1 MSRVPPSSASDISST
16 LSTGLR
22 FILKFAGY
30 YNIVAGLAMVIFYH
44 EGFRALG
51 VPKPEF
57 VLPIQLVGVLVAVFG
72 VGYLIAERNPIEN
85 RNIVL
90 LGFLSKLL
98 GPLLAIM
105 HIASGNL
112 PIMMLAVLFF
122 ADGIYLIPFWIIY
135 RQLSQHAAVG
145 RPLESSVSSN
155 GG

>member
-1 MSRVPPSSASDISST
+1 MSTINLSNTRDVKSS
-16 LSTGLR
+16 LSNGLR

-30 YNIVAGLAMVIFYH
+30 YNIVAGLAMVVFYH

-57 VLPIQLVGVLVAVFG
+57 VLPIQLVGVLVAIFG
-72 VGYLIAERNPIEN
+72 VGYLIAERNPVEN
-85 RNIVL
+85 KNIVL

-105 HIASGNL
+105 HIASGGL
-112 PIMMLAVLFF
+112 PVMMLAVLFF

-135 RQLSQHAAVG
+135 RQLS
-145 RPLESSVSSN
+145 RTPS
-155 GG
+155 

>member
-1 MSRVPPSSASDISST
+1 MSTVNLSNT
-16 LSTGLR
+16 LSDATPLSKGFR
-22 FILKFAGY
+22 FILKFGGY

-57 VLPIQLVGVLVAVFG
+57 VLPIQLVGVLVAIFG
-72 VGYLIAERNPIEN
+72 VGYLIAERNPVEN
-85 RNIVL
+85 RNIIL
-90 LGFLSKLL
+90 LGFLSKLF

-105 HIASGNL
+105 RIASGSL

-135 RQLSQHAAVG
+135 RQLS
-145 RPLESSVSSN
+145 RTPS
-155 GG
+155 

>member
-1 MSRVPPSSASDISST
+1 MSSVNPSIVGSPTSP
-16 LSTGLR
+16 LSNGLR

-57 VLPIQLVGVLVAVFG
+57 VLPIQLVGVLVAIFG
-72 VGYLIAERNPIEN
+72 VGYLIDERNPVEN

-105 HIASGNL
+105 HIASGSL

-135 RQLSQHAAVG
+135 RQLS
-145 RPLESSVSSN
+145 RTPS
-155 GG
+155 

>member
-1 MSRVPPSSASDISST
+1 MSTVNSSNAGSLTSP
-16 LSTGLR
+16 LSNGLR

-57 VLPIQLVGVLVAVFG
+57 VLPIQLVGVLVAIFG

-85 RNIVL
+85 RNIIL

-98 GPLLAIM
+98 GPLLAIL
-105 HIASGNL
+105 HIASGSL
-112 PIMMLAVLFF
+112 PVMMLAVLFF

-135 RQLSQHAAVG
+135 RQLSRV
-145 RPLESSVSSN
+145 PS
-155 GG
+155 

>member
-1 MSRVPPSSASDISST
+1 MSTVNPSDARDVASP
-16 LSTGLR
+16 LSNGLR

-57 VLPIQLVGVLVAVFG
+57 VLPIPLVGVLVAIFG
-72 VGYLIAERNPIEN
+72 VGYLIVERNPVGN

-105 HIASGNL
+105 HIASGSL

-135 RQLSQHAAVG
+135 RQLS
-145 RPLESSVSSN
+145 RTPS
-155 GG
+155 

>member
-1 MSRVPPSSASDISST
+1 MSSVNPSIVGSPTSP
-16 LSTGLR
+16 LSNGLR

-51 VPKPEF
+51 VPKPDF
-57 VLPIQLVGVLVAVFG
+57 VLPIQLVGVLVAIFG
-72 VGYLIAERNPIEN
+72 VGYLIAERNPVEN

-105 HIASGNL
+105 HIASGSL

-135 RQLSQHAAVG
+135 RQLS
-145 RPLESSVSSN
+145 RTPS
-155 GG
+155 

>member
-1 MSRVPPSSASDISST
+1 MNQVHPLNSPATNAPLSS
-16 LSTGLR
+16 GLQ

-57 VLPIQLVGVLVAVFG
+57 VLPIQLVGVLVAIFG
-72 VGYLIAERNPIEN
+72 VGYLIAERNPIDN

-105 HIASGNL
+105 HISSGNL
-112 PIMMLAVLFF
+112 PVMMLAVLFF
-122 ADGIYLIPFWIIY
+122 ADGIYLIPFWVIY
-135 RQLSQHAAVG
+135 RRLSRLA
-145 RPLESSVSSN
+145 S
-155 GG
+155 

>member
-1 MSRVPPSSASDISST
+1 MRTVTPSDAPDATSPLSS
-16 LSTGLR
+16 GLR

-30 YNIVAGLAMVIFYH
+30 YNIVAGLAMVILYH

-57 VLPIQLVGVLVAVFG
+57 VLPIQLVGVLVAIFG
-72 VGYLIAERNPIEN
+72 VGYLIAERNPVEN

-105 HIASGNL
+105 HIASGSL
-112 PIMMLAVLFF
+112 PIMMLV
-122 ADGIYLIPFWIIY
+122 IPFWIIY
-135 RQLSQHAAVG
+135 RQLS
-145 RPLESSVSSN
+145 RMSS
-155 GG
+155 